1 MSQSLY
7 PQTNP
12 DWLLTR
18 GVLTRRFLALLVD
31 VVLITILGWALAI
44 FIVILGV
51 FTLGL
56 GWLAFHIIPWLP
68 LFYYTLLVG
77 SEGAT
82 PGQRAFGIAVRQDI
96 DLSPPTMA
104 QALVWTLLLWVS
116 FVLACVPF
124 LLALAGPRHRAAHD
138 LLSGLVIIRQ
148 PQISY

>member
-1 MSQSLY
+1 MSQSLS

-12 DWLLTR
+12 DWLLTH

-77 SEGAT
+77 SAGAT